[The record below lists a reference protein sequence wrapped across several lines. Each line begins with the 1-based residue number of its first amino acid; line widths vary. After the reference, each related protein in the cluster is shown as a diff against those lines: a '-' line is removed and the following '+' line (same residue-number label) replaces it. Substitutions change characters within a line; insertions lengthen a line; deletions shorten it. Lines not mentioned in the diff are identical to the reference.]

1 MSPTQAG
8 AGGEQSR
15 VTKYPGPTVPRMVL
29 GARLRRLR
37 ETAGV
42 SRDDAGRAIR
52 ASESKLSRL
61 ELGRTGF
68 KYRDVAD
75 LLTLYGVID
84 EAERATLLTL
94 TRHANGPGW
103 WSEYREVVP
112 SWLEPYFGL
121 EQAAALIRAY
131 EPQFVPG
138 LLQTEDYAR
147 AVIRIDRPDA
157 TEAEIERRVSL
168 RMCRQMVLGR
178 DDPLRLWAV
187 VDEAVLRRPVGGVAT
202 MSAQIEYLI
211 EAARLPN
218 VKLQVLP
225 LSIGG
230 HAAAGGRFSLLR
242 FRESELPDVVYLEQR
257 SSAVY
262 LAKPAD
268 TSYYRG
274 VLNRLAAEA
283 EQPVATVRRLRALL
297 SESMP

>member
-1 MSPTQAG
+1 MRTRAG
-8 AGGEQSR
+8 AYRERNTTSS
-15 VTKYPGPTVPRMVL
+15 YPGPTVPRMVL

-37 ETAGV
+37 EAAGV
-42 SRDDAGRAIR
+42 SREDAGRAIR

-75 LLTLYGVID
+75 LLTLYSVG
-84 EAERATLLTL
+84 EEGERATLLEL
-94 TRHANGPGW
+94 ARHANASGW

-112 SWLEPYFGL
+112 SWLEPFLGM
-121 EQAAALIRAY
+121 EQAATLVRAY

-147 AVIRIDRPDA
+147 AVTRICYPAAPDG
-157 TEAEIERRVSL
+157 EIERRVAL
-168 RMCRQMVLGR
+168 RMCRQLALRR

-187 VDEAVLRRPVGGVAT
+187 LDEAVLRRPAGGSAT
-202 MSAQIEYLI
+202 MNAQIRHLA

-225 LSIGG
+225 LSVGG
-230 HAAAGGRFSLLR
+230 HAAAGGSISTLR
-242 FRESELPDVVYLEQR
+242 FREAELPDVVYLEQLA
-257 SSAVY
+257 SAVY
-262 LAKPAD
+262 LTKPAD
-268 TSYYRG
+268 TAFYAD

-283 EQPVATVRRLRALL
+283 EQPAETAARLHGML
-297 SESMP
+297 SGPLP

>member
-1 MSPTQAG
+1 MGTTQAG
-8 AGGEQSR
+8 ACGEQSR
-15 VTKYPGPTVPRMVL
+15 VAKYLGPTVPRMVL

-42 SRDDAGRAIR
+42 SREDAGRAIR

-61 ELGRTGF
+61 ELGRTGS

-94 TRHANGPGW
+94 TRHANAPGW
-103 WSEYREVVP
+103 WGEFRDIVP
-112 SWLEPYFGL
+112 GWLEPYFGL
-121 EQAAALIRAY
+121 EQSAALIRAY

-147 AVIRIDRPDA
+147 AVIKSDHPDA

-168 RMCRQMVLGR
+168 RMGRQLVLGR
-178 DDPLRLWAV
+178 DAPLRLWAV
-187 VDEAVLRRPVGGVAT
+187 VDEAAVRRPVGGAAT
-202 MSAQIEYLI
+202 MSAQIESLI
-211 EAARLPN
+211 EAAQLPN

-225 LSIGG
+225 LSVGG
-230 HAAAGGRFSLLR
+230 HAAAGGRFSMLR

-262 LAKPAD
+262 LTKPPD
-268 TSYYRG
+268 TSHYRD

-283 EQPVATVRRLRALL
+283 EQPDATVRRLRALL